1 MTSQGMTEG
10 AAAPEHP
17 VVSHEEWV
25 AARRDFLAKEKEFTR
40 VRDALGRERRAL
52 PWEEV
57 TEPYAFE
64 GPDGRETLAGLF
76 GPCRQLLVYH
86 FMFTPEWVEGCPHC
100 SFWADS
106 FEGIGVHLLQRS
118 TRLVAVSRAPLAK
131 LEAFRRRMGWTFP
144 WYSSG
149 GSTFNYD
156 YQASF
161 TPEALEGGTAVYNY
175 TRGDPGQPDREGVSA
190 FYKDARGAVFH
201 TYSSYARGIDLLNVA
216 YNFLDLTA
224 LGRDEDGLD
233 FTQAWVR
240 HHDRYDP

>member
-10 AAAPEHP
+10 AAAPEHR

-106 FEGIGVHLLQRS
+106 FDRTVVHLAAHD
-118 TRLVAVSRAPLAK
+118 TTLVAVSRA
-131 LEAFRRRMGWTFP
+131 
-144 WYSSG
+144 S
-149 GSTFNYD
+149 
-156 YQASF
+156 
-161 TPEALEGGTAVYNY
+161 VH
-175 TRGDPGQPDREGVSA
+175 
-190 FYKDARGAVFH
+190 ARGQGCDHVTGAV
-201 TYSSYARGIDLLNVA
+201 TGTENR
-216 YNFLDLTA
+216 
-224 LGRDEDGLD
+224 
-233 FTQAWVR
+233 
-240 HHDRYDP
+240 